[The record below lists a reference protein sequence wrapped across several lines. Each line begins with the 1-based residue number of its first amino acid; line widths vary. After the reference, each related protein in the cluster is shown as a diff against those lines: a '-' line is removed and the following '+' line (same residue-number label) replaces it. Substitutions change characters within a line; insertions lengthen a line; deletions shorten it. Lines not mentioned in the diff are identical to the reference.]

1 MKDNVYVY
9 DYEGKT
15 YINLTNRCNNACDFC
30 IRKNEVGIEG
40 YNLWL
45 NHDAKAEDVIKQLK
59 ENGKLGAD
67 VVFCGY
73 GEPTMNLDTLIE
85 VARFV
90 KQNGAKTRL
99 NTNGLASAH
108 YDRDVAAMLKDVIDE
123 MSISLND
130 SDAKKYD
137 DICHSRFGL
146 NAYGYM
152 LDFARDCVKYGIKT
166 ILTVVDVIPKE
177 NIEKCA
183 EIAKE
188 VGAIFRVR
196 TYSDK

>member
-1 MKDNVYVY
+1 MKENVYVY

-15 YINLTNRCNNACDFC
+15 YINITNRCNNSCDFC

-40 YNLWL
+40 YNLWIE
-45 NHDAKAEDVIKQLK
+45 HDAKAEDVIEQLK
-59 ENGKLGAD
+59 EKGKLGED

-85 VARFV
+85 VADFV
-90 KQNGAKTRL
+90 KKNAGRTRL
-99 NTNGLASAH
+99 NTNGLASAQ
-108 YDRDVAAMLKDVIDE
+108 YDKDVAAMLKDVIDE
-123 MSISLND
+123 ISISLND
-130 SDAKKYD
+130 SDAQKYD
-137 DICHSRFGL
+137 EICHSRFGI

-152 LDFARDCVKYGIKT
+152 LDFARDCVKYGITT
-166 ILTVVDVIPKE
+166 ILTVVDVIPNE

-183 EIAKE
+183 EIARE

>member
-1 MKDNVYVY
+1 MTPVLYPF
-9 DYEGKT
+9 
-15 YINLTNRCNNACDFC
+15 LTRSVFAAPRFCAAKVEKMC
-30 IRKNEVGIEG
+30 IR
-40 YNLWL
+40 
-45 NHDAKAEDVIKQLK
+45 
-59 ENGKLGAD
+59 
-67 VVFCGY
+67 
-73 GEPTMNLDTLIE
+73 
-85 VARFV
+85 
-90 KQNGAKTRL
+90 
-99 NTNGLASAH
+99 
-108 YDRDVAAMLKDVIDE
+108 
-123 MSISLND
+123 D
-130 SDAKKYD
+130 SD

-183 EIAKE
+183 EIAQE